1 MRMLVRQ
8 LRRLGREPI
17 WLALIAAAVAGV
29 FLGALAARQTDDE
42 LTRAVLGRAWRKDA
56 ADTRTFLMT
65 LLGLQLTV
73 LSLVL
78 SFSAPMIQ
86 SAANQ
91 YSPRLVPYYL
101 KKIPYRRVLP
111 VFALSGTYLLSA
123 VREVG
128 LVGSDGVRPR
138 VVLSGA
144 ILLAVVSFILLAAAM
159 IRTYRFMRV
168 ELVLELV
175 RQATFEAIAR
185 RARLIERL
193 PLAPADP
200 VTLAADASAMLAP
213 RSGYLVEVDVR
224 GLARIARR
232 AGVRARIVRTV
243 GDYFDE
249 GEVVGWI
256 GRDGGGAVGERVARR
271 LAATLLIAPAREADV
286 DPAYGIRILAEVAS
300 RAQSCASY
308 DAYTAR
314 QALQQIRSIL
324 RLLARQPLG
333 DWNVADP
340 DGSIRVSV
348 MATQLREVVSIAVD
362 APLRYGAGEPEV
374 LDGILEI
381 ALEVGL
387 LAPSAEVQTIAHQ
400 LINRVLEDAM
410 EYGNLRNGRL
420 RRLLAEAELVRAS
433 LKEDCPRWD
442 RHARADW
449 ALTPTD
455 EAH

>member
-1 MRMLVRQ
+1 
-8 LRRLGREPI
+8 
-17 WLALIAAAVAGV
+17 
-29 FLGALAARQTDDE
+29 
-42 LTRAVLGRAWRKDA
+42 
-56 ADTRTFLMT
+56 
-65 LLGLQLTV
+65 
-73 LSLVL
+73 
-78 SFSAPMIQ
+78 
-86 SAANQ
+86 
-91 YSPRLVPYYL
+91 
-101 KKIPYRRVLP
+101 
-111 VFALSGTYLLSA
+111 
-123 VREVG
+123 
-128 LVGSDGVRPR
+128 
-138 VVLSGA
+138 
-144 ILLAVVSFILLAAAM
+144 M

-200 VTLAADASAMLAP
+200 VALAADASAMLAP

-387 LAPSAEVQTIAHQ
+387 LAPNAEVQTIAHQ

-410 EYGNLRNGRL
+410 EYGDLRNGRL

-449 ALTPTD
+449 ALTPAD